1 MASHPISVS
10 PLLQAVSSIAL
21 EKGTRDQFVANISPE
36 WCTQHSVLGGY
47 LTALMLSA
55 AQKLNALE
63 FGEERF
69 PDPIHVFVQ
78 FLHMVPSG
86 QVVVTC
92 KHLRVSSR
100 QCVLRVEVARTAA
113 SGNPSNPA
121 AVGIVTCANISK
133 EEGLTQ
139 HSKPAFA
146 VPLPDRHTECIKI
159 DDPVVDSTPVT
170 SKLNWVS
177 PKAANGLWGHR
188 VGGHYREVWV
198 SFRDGSNISSLLH
211 LALLSDMPLQP
222 AATHQAGFYF
232 KYALST
238 LCMTVEFKKRPDPST
253 QWVMIRSNSHLVA
266 NGRYDVNIQ
275 ILDEEGNILALSN
288 HVVYVSELRARA
300 KGAKI

>member
-1 MASHPISVS
+1 
-10 PLLQAVSSIAL
+10 
-21 EKGTRDQFVANISPE
+21 
-36 WCTQHSVLGGY
+36 
-47 LTALMLSA
+47 MLSA

-78 FLHMVPSG
+78 FLHMVPPG

-100 QCVLRVEVARTAA
+100 QCVVRVEVARPAA
-113 SGNPSNPA
+113 SGKPSSPA
-121 AVGIVTCANISK
+121 TVGIVTCANISK

-146 VPLPDRHTECIKI
+146 VPLPDRHTECVKI

-188 VGGHYREVWV
+188 VGGHHREVWV
-198 SFRDGSNISSLLH
+198 SFRDGSNISDHLH

>member
-1 MASHPISVS
+1 MASPPRSAS
-10 PLLQAVSSIAL
+10 PLLRAVSSIAPV
-21 EKGTRDQFVANISPE
+21 KGTRDQFVADISPE

-47 LTALMLSA
+47 LNALMISA

-78 FLHMVPSG
+78 FLHMVPPG

-92 KHLRVSSR
+92 NRLRISSR
-100 QCVLRVEVARTAA
+100 QSVVRVEVVRTAA
-113 SGNPSNPA
+113 SGHPSSPA
-121 AVGIVTCANISK
+121 TVGIVTCASISK
-133 EEGLTQ
+133 EKGLTQ
-139 HSKPAFA
+139 QSEPAFA
-146 VPLPDRHTECIKI
+146 IPLPNRHTECVKI

-188 VGGHYREVWV
+188 VGGHHREVWV
-198 SFRDGSNISSLLH
+198 SFRDSSNISNLLH

-222 AATHQAGFYF
+222 PATHQAGFYS

-238 LCMTVEFKKRPDPST
+238 LCMTVEFKRRPDPST
-253 QWVMIRSNSHLVA
+253 QWVMIRSNSNLVA

-275 ILDEEGNILALSN
+275 ILDKEGNILALSN

-300 KGAKI
+300 KGAKL